1 MMTFVSASIWGEE
14 TRPFYVV
21 DIPYQLSMSCYTAWT
36 AQVFNEL
43 KSESPERNKRACDPQ
58 GSSKLIR
65 IGQLQQQIYS
75 PFCDPRRAIE
85 ETNQEKMFRSTLDSR
100 KKPLESLKQTMAE
113 AGTLAYFDKSTSTKV
128 IEDVSPVG
136 LGAVLIQNQNGAWA
150 PICYASRSLTECE
163 RKYSQMEKEVLAL
176 VWACEMYHF
185 RITQAE
191 GVEWKKELRR
201 YVTKYRSID
210 HTTTGKSPAELLFN
224 R

>member
-1 MMTFVSASIWGEE
+1 
-14 TRPFYVV
+14 
-21 DIPYQLSMSCYTAWT
+21 
-36 AQVFNEL
+36 
-43 KSESPERNKRACDPQ
+43 
-58 GSSKLIR
+58 
-65 IGQLQQQIYS
+65 
-75 PFCDPRRAIE
+75 
-85 ETNQEKMFRSTLDSR
+85 
-100 KKPLESLKQTMAE
+100 MAE

-224 R
+224 RKMRGKLPELHVDCRLDLETRDRDAEVKGKTKAYADKAANAKSSDITVGDQVLVRQERKDKFSTPFNTTPYRVVSKTGSSVIVEALGGTQYSPYM